1 MGSSTKSLE
10 TRDEVAYRHPAQ
22 WSDTAGEIAFAA
34 MRPTSDTNGSVQEP
48 PLQDETITRIAD
60 ELPVFPEGVTVPE
73 HDTVRFSSMVIR
85 DPMAG
90 DLSPYQR
97 EKTAESVR
105 TIAKEYDNVYF
116 QNTNPEALSRLEDL
130 RMVTTEIFSRLNQL
144 GLLPVEIDSEKVSE
158 IFNVP
163 ITKFSPSEK
172 LYSDMQDLMAFAN
185 SNSPHSMI
193 GTKKEIDS
201 LIESPETFVH
211 EMVHAVLQDY
221 STNLPPSLME
231 ATVQH
236 IAERGTR
243 MFLEDPENRQGEPPE
258 LSLAPNSG
266 LAKYH
271 ARKRF
276 KNRAMHAGEESS
288 AYNWERLVMYQL
300 APIEDFVAALCDAE
314 KIQDLKNKIN
324 STGFGE
330 KLGLTAGEDVMT
342 ALQEM
347 IDGNREVLGFDTQ
360 GKQIPSLMRTNVVN
374 ILLLEAR
381 GKGEKAKRY
390 RKQLER
396 ELAAIPEARGV

>member
-10 TRDEVAYRHPAQ
+10 TRDEVAHRHPAQ

-90 DLSPYQR
+90 DLGPYQR
-97 EKTAESVR
+97 ARTVESIR
-105 TIAKEYDNVYF
+105 TIAKEYNNVYF
-116 QNTNPEALSRLEDL
+116 QNTNPGALSRLEDL

-144 GLLPVEIDSEKVSE
+144 GLLPVEIDSEKVLE

-276 KNRAMHAGEESS
+276 KNRALHAGEESS
-288 AYNWERLVMYQL
+288 AYSWERLVMYQL

-314 KIQDLKNKIN
+314 KIQDLKNEIN

-396 ELAAIPEARGV
+396 AGSNSRS